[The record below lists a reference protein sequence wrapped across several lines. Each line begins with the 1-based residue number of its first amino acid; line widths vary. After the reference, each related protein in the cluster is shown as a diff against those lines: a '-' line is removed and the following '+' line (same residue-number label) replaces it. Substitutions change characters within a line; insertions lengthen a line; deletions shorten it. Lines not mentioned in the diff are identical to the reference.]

1 MAATVEFIKLISL
14 EVVLPPPEETAA
26 AFPSDSL
33 IGAIVDPAFGAEM
46 MASAPPGT
54 QAIVPTDPS
63 QIGVAVS
70 VEVETNDP
78 SVVTPAPEY
87 LLRSSTII
95 LQGLAVFTSIASEE
109 ISDILQFGVDISAI
123 MTEVS
128 LCFVLQS
135 KISRLTLN
143 ESPFLFLKFTY

>member
-1 MAATVEFIKLISL
+1 MSATVEFIKLISL

-63 QIGVAVS
+63 QIGIAVS
-70 VEVETNDP
+70 VEVGTNDP
-78 SVVTPAPEY
+78 SVVTPAPEF

-95 LQGLAVFTSIASEE
+95 LKGLAVFTSVVSEE
-109 ISDILQFGVDISAI
+109 ISGTVQFGVDVSAI
-123 MTEVS
+123 VIEVS

-135 KISRLTLN
+135 KISRFKI
-143 ESPFLFLKFTY
+143 E